1 MMSYELDF
9 IHTQHV
15 RISLLKQLTTF
26 KKKKTISDAEMI
38 PV

>member
-26 KKKKTISDAEMI
+26 KKKQNNQ
-38 PV
+38 